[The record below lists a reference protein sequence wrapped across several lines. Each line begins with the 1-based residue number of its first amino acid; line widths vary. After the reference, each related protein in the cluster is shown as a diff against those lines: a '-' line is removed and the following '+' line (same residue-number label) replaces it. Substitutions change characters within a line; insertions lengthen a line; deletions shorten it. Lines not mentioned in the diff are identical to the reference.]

1 MIRHLK
7 RCHLILDDGGKMRNI
22 RYINVSI
29 PEGLSEGID
38 EFIKNNPK
46 LDLRSRAQVVSLA
59 LRILLIENKRKIHI
73 KKS

>member
-1 MIRHLK
+1 MN
-7 RCHLILDDGGKMRNI
+7 DVVKMRNI

-46 LDLRSRAQVVSLA
+46 LDLRFRAQVVSLA
-59 LRILLIENKRKIHI
+59 LRILLIENKRKVHN
-73 KKS
+73 KKNAT

>member
-1 MIRHLK
+1 LN
-7 RCHLILDDGGKMRNI
+7 DVVKMRNI

-46 LDLRSRAQVVSLA
+46 LDLRFRAQVVSLA
-59 LRILLIENKRKIHI
+59 LRILLIENKRKVHN
-73 KKS
+73 KKNAT

>member
-1 MIRHLK
+1 
-7 RCHLILDDGGKMRNI
+7 MRNI

-46 LDLRSRAQVVSLA
+46 LDLRFRAQVVSLA
-59 LRILLIENKRKIHI
+59 LRILLIENKRKVHN
-73 KKS
+73 KKNAT

>member
-1 MIRHLK
+1 VV
-7 RCHLILDDGGKMRNI
+7 KMRNI

-46 LDLRSRAQVVSLA
+46 LDLRFRAQVVSLA
-59 LRILLIENKRKIHI
+59 LRILLIENKRKVHN
-73 KKS
+73 KKNAT

>member
-1 MIRHLK
+1 
-7 RCHLILDDGGKMRNI
+7 LDDGGKMRNI